1 MHANATP
8 ETACIEAFSKVCAS
22 ISHEIKNTMAII
34 NENAGLL
41 DDLVMMGDGENISA
55 DRVKAVSDTI
65 SMQVK
70 RTNAMMNNLNRFAHS
85 ADYETGQKNLHDI
98 LSLMV
103 SLTVRQAAAKGLE
116 INTECPMNIEIYTR
130 LLPFHALVYLT
141 LRLLID
147 HSDDR
152 DKLTMKGE
160 LQDGCVSVCF
170 TAPCV
175 AAQFKTNFSEN
186 QLQVLVARL
195 NVESQSENT
204 SLRLVLPPALN
215 PESNV

>member
-1 MHANATP
+1 MHANATA
-8 ETACIEAFSKVCAS
+8 EAACIEAFSKVCAS

-41 DDLVMMGDGENISA
+41 DDLVMMSGGENISA
-55 DRVKAVSDTI
+55 ERVKAVSDTI

-70 RTNAMMNNLNRFAHS
+70 RTNVMMNNLNRFAHS
-85 ADYETGQKNLHDI
+85 HDYETGQENLHDI
-98 LSLMV
+98 LTLIV
-103 SLTVRQAAAKGLE
+103 SLTVRQAAQKSLE
-116 INTECPMNIEIYTR
+116 ISTECSENIEINTR
-130 LLPFHALVYLT
+130 LLPYYALVYLT

-152 DKLTMKGE
+152 DKLTVKGE

-175 AAQFKTNFSEN
+175 AAQFMTDFSEN
-186 QLQVLVARL
+186 QLQVLVAML
-195 NVESQSENT
+195 NVESRGETN
-204 SLRLVLPPALN
+204 SLRLVLPPA
-215 PESNV
+215 